1 MVFSVIFLKIFSV
14 DKVNKSQARKFND
27 LCAAVQS
34 TLTEKE
40 RILKQR
46 TQAPIPRS
54 IELVHRLLQEEKV

>member
-1 MVFSVIFLKIFSV
+1 M

-27 LCAAVQS
+27 LVAIVQN

-54 IELVHRLLQEEKV
+54 KELVHRLLQEQKVGSVD

>member
-1 MVFSVIFLKIFSV
+1 MEFSVIYFFAFSV

-27 LCAAVQS
+27 LCATVQS

-54 IELVHRLLQEEKV
+54 SELVHRLIQEQKV